1 MLKFTSVRIALMEKT
16 LVVLKPDAIARGI
29 AGEIITRFERA
40 GLKIVGMKMTHP
52 DEEHYHHHY
61 EEIGQLISRRGEE
74 VYRRNA
80 DFMMSGPVIAFVL
93 EGIQSVATVRK
104 MVGETEPHKAQPGT
118 IRGDYAHMTIEHANQ
133 KGEGL
138 PNLIH
143 ASADKSEAEKEIKH
157 WFKTEELFDYKTTH
171 EHLTQ

>member
-1 MLKFTSVRIALMEKT
+1 MERT

-40 GLKIVGMKMTHP
+40 GLKVVGMKMVSP
-52 DEEHYHHHY
+52 DEAHYHHHY
-61 EEIGQLISRRGEE
+61 ETIGKLISRRGEE

-80 DFMMSGPVIAFVL
+80 DFMESGPVIAFVL
-93 EGIQSVATVRK
+93 EGVSAIATVRK

-118 IRGDYAHMTIEHANQ
+118 IRGDYAHMTIDHANE
-133 KGEGL
+133 KGGGL
-138 PNLIH
+138 PNLVH
-143 ASADKSEAEKEIKH
+143 ASADAGEAKEEIKH
-157 WFKTEELFDYKTTH
+157 WFSADELYDYKTAH